1 VLHTLAR
8 LHALDL
14 TPAPGD
20 WWRPGWPEAM
30 TDAALTA
37 LGHGTPRLDTDL
49 RNVRDRSQRLFAPR
63 RWISGDPV
71 AYTALAAR
79 AVAIAPGYGPV
90 AALEREIALAK
101 CWTAVE
107 LLAGVTTG
115 SAHVPAAT
123 VTYLRERLPDWIR
136 AILAIP

>member
-1 VLHTLAR
+1 MPRWPRWGTGYRGSTPTCGSCATAASACSPPAAGSPAIDLAITITG
-8 LHALDL
+8 L
-14 TPAPGD
+14 
-20 WWRPGWPEAM
+20 
-30 TDAALTA
+30 
-37 LGHGTPRLDTDL
+37 
-49 RNVRDRSQRLFAPR
+49 
-63 RWISGDPV
+63 GDPV
-71 AYTALAAR
+71 AYTGLAAR